1 MARVTTAA
9 SARAPDPVR
18 AWILYDIA
26 AHGYTLMIPGVAYAI
41 YFTSHVAQD
50 HASTGSLWS
59 LAVAL
64 PLVLSGLLA
73 PWIGALADT
82 RGRRRMLLMGATL
95 VCCAATALLVTVKRG
110 DIASGIALFV
120 LAQLGYMI
128 AAGLYNS
135 YLPHIAPAGRM
146 ARVSGIAWGLSYVG
160 GLACMALCLPFTRDG
175 LNPQNVY
182 HFTNTFLVV
191 AAFFL
196 LLGLPAVAALPAD
209 TTATFGATP
218 PRPYRRIWETVS
230 DWRREREVPKFLLAF
245 YLVNDAVVTVIFFTA
260 ITLKQSFGLDVQEV
274 LVLSI
279 TFQLIAIPS
288 TMFFGWLGGRWTQRG
303 AIYVTLVLWGG
314 ALALLAFAEGRYA
327 PAAIAVALGLVLGST
342 QALFRSL
349 FAVMVPV
356 DRAAEYF
363 GFHALAG
370 RASSAL
376 GPLLFGVVSAATG
389 SPRMAMLSLG
399 VFLIGGAAVLAT
411 VRIPQD
417 PRTDRR

>member
-1 MARVTTAA
+1 VITAV
-9 SARAPDPVR
+9 SDRAANPVW

-26 AHGYTLMIPGVAYAI
+26 AHGYTLMIPSVAYAI

-50 HASTGSLWS
+50 HARGDALWS

-64 PLVLSGLLA
+64 PLVLSGFLA
-73 PWIGALADT
+73 PWIGAVADT
-82 RGRRRMLLMGATL
+82 RGWRRMLLLGATL
-95 VCCAATALLVTVKRG
+95 VCCAATALLVTVRRG

-135 YLPHIAPAGRM
+135 YLPQIAPAGRA
-146 ARVSGIAWGLSYVG
+146 ARVSGVAWGLSYFG
-160 GLACMALCLPFTRDG
+160 GLVCLALCLPFTRGG
-175 LNPQNVY
+175 LDPQNIDY
-182 HFTNTFLVV
+182 FTNTFLVV

-196 LLGLPAVAALPAD
+196 LLGLPAIAALPAD
-209 TTATFGATP
+209 PRVPSGSTP
-218 PRPYRRIWETVS
+218 PHPYRRIWETLRN
-230 DWRREREVPKFLLAF
+230 WRREREVPKFLLAF

-303 AIYVTLVLWGG
+303 AIYVTLVFWGV

-327 PAAIAVALGLVLGST
+327 PLAIAGALGLVLGST

-349 FAVMVPV
+349 FAVMVPA
-356 DRAAEYF
+356 DRVAEYY

-370 RASSAL
+370 RASSAI
-376 GPLLFGVVSAATG
+376 GPLLFGVVSTATG
-389 SPRMAMLSLG
+389 SPRLAMLSLG
-399 VFLIGGAAVLAT
+399 IFLIGGAAVLAT
-411 VRIPQD
+411 VRTPQD
-417 PRTDRR
+417 TRTVLR

>member
-1 MARVTTAA
+1 L
-9 SARAPDPVR
+9 ARAADPVR

-26 AHGYTLMIPGVAYAI
+26 AHGYTLMVPGVAYAI

-50 HASTGSLWS
+50 YQNAGSLWS

-64 PLVLSGLLA
+64 PLVLAGVLA
-73 PWIGALADT
+73 PWIGAVADT
-82 RGRRRMLLMGATL
+82 RGSRRMLLMGATL
-95 VCCAATALLVTVKRG
+95 VCCAATALLVTVRRG

-135 YLPHIAPAGRM
+135 YLPHIAPAGRA
-146 ARVSGIAWGLSYVG
+146 ARVSGFAWGLSYVG

-175 LNPQNVY
+175 LDPANVDR
-182 HFTNTFLVV
+182 FANTFLVV
-191 AAFFL
+191 AAFFVM
-196 LLGLPAVAALPAD
+196 LGLPAVAALPAD
-209 TTATFGATP
+209 TRVPSGAM
-218 PRPYRRIWETVS
+218 PRPYRRIWDTLSE
-230 DWRREREVPKFLLAF
+230 WRRDREVPKFLLAF
-245 YLVNDAVVTVIFFTA
+245 YLVNDAVVTVLFFTA
-260 ITLKQSFGLDVQEV
+260 IMLKQSFGLDVQEV

-303 AIYVTLVLWGG
+303 AIHVTLVIWGVAIG
-314 ALALLAFAEGRYA
+314 LLALAEGRYA
-327 PAAIAVALGLVLGST
+327 PLAIAVALGLVLGST

-349 FAVMVPV
+349 FSVMVPT
-356 DRAAEYF
+356 DRVAEYY

-389 SPRMAMLSLG
+389 SPRLAMLSLG

-411 VRIPQD
+411 VQIPQD
-417 PRTDRR
+417 TRTDQG